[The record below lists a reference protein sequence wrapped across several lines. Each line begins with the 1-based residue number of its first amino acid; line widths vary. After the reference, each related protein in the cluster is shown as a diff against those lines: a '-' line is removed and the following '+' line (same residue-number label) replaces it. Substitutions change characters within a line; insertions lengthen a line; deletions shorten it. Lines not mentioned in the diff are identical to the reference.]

1 MITGDADL
9 LSFINVQRTFPYVV
23 ETMHTRKERRCRN
36 LNGRS
41 YKSESRGVGREIFL
55 IYKYLPNFDDSASK
69 MH

>member
-23 ETMHTRKERRCRN
+23 ETMHPSKQLRCRN
-36 LNGRS
+36 LNARAS
-41 YKSESRGVGREIFL
+41 KAASRGAGRELFL